1 MLGPGFK
8 LIRSRQLVLTFLLV
22 SKQSPPWIPKH
33 SGYFWIIF
41 NRSISSLVQVK
52 LFLKNSIPKS
62 FQKRIGQAEN
72 IDFFFLQTEKFFL
85 LILGRLISGK
95 VYRFFGLLLLLLI
108 FWSKPYGAFMECSE
122 TYLLVCLESGPE
134 NEWNG
139 DEMNK
144 FPVTFAPEMATFSF
158 GWDWRYDNTGNHA
171 LFTAITITVPGTQLV
186 PFLWQG

>member
-1 MLGPGFK
+1 M
-8 LIRSRQLVLTFLLV
+8 
-22 SKQSPPWIPKH
+22 
-33 SGYFWIIF
+33 
-41 NRSISSLVQVK
+41 
-52 LFLKNSIPKS
+52 
-62 FQKRIGQAEN
+62 
-72 IDFFFLQTEKFFL
+72 

-171 LFTAITITVPGTQLV
+171 LFTVITITVPRTQLAL
-186 PFLWQG
+186 FLSVFGPEATDPKSLGRWLVWRATYGPYKDGWMDAVNWIVLEQNKVIES